1 MFVHLRLHTEFS
13 VVDGTNRID
22 DIVRAAAADGQPA
35 LAITDLGNLFGAIKF
50 YKEARGK
57 GVKPLIGTEIVMEG
71 LGKDPGV
78 LSRMILLVQGSQ
90 GYLNL
95 SELLARAWT
104 RNVVKAQAVV
114 KLEWLKELSEGLIL
128 LSGAQAGP
136 VGQALVQGDA
146 ARATDLALQLA
157 SIFPHRFYLELQ
169 RAGRHDDGVQVAGAV
184 QLAARLNLPVV
195 ATHPVQFTTRDDYE
209 AHEARVCIS
218 EGEILGNPRRVRRF
232 TPEQYF
238 KSTAEMQALFAD
250 VPSALAN
257 SAEIAR
263 RCNLSLVLG
272 KPQLP
277 DYPTPGGM
285 PIEAYFRVASQEG
298 LEERLRHLYPDEARR
313 EQQRPR
319 YQERLDFE
327 IATILKMGFPG
338 YFLIVGDFINWAKNN
353 GCPVGPG
360 RPGSRCS
367 WPS

>member
-136 VGQALVQGDA
+136 VGQALVQAMPQGPRTWRCNWPRSFRTGSTWSCSA
-146 ARATDLALQLA
+146 
-157 SIFPHRFYLELQ
+157 P
-169 RAGRHDDGVQVAGAV
+169 
-184 QLAARLNLPVV
+184 V
-195 ATHPVQFTTRDDYE
+195 ATTMGYRWPGQCNSR
-209 AHEARVCIS
+209 
-218 EGEILGNPRRVRRF
+218 LG
-232 TPEQYF
+232 
-238 KSTAEMQALFAD
+238 
-250 VPSALAN
+250 
-257 SAEIAR
+257 
-263 RCNLSLVLG
+263 
-272 KPQLP
+272 
-277 DYPTPGGM
+277 
-285 PIEAYFRVASQEG
+285 
-298 LEERLRHLYPDEARR
+298 
-313 EQQRPR
+313 
-319 YQERLDFE
+319 
-327 IATILKMGFPG
+327 
-338 YFLIVGDFINWAKNN
+338 
-353 GCPVGPG
+353 
-360 RPGSRCS
+360 
-367 WPS
+367 

>member
-1 MFVHLRLHTEFS
+1 MKVLSLLPLVDWLALAAFFALWIGYAWFARFWGIRQRSLIATTNRYRGFWMLQATARDPRMLDGVIVQNLSHTPSFFSSTSIIIIGGLFALLGTTDKAAELVREIPFAQPTPILVFEFKILVLVGIFVYPTISRMFVHLRLHTEFS

-57 GVKPLIGTEIVMEG
+57 GVKPLIGAEIVMEG

-169 RAGRHDDGVQVAGAV
+169 RAGRHDDGVQWPA
-184 QLAARLNLPVV
+184 
-195 ATHPVQFTTRDDYE
+195 
-209 AHEARVCIS
+209 
-218 EGEILGNPRRVRRF
+218 
-232 TPEQYF
+232 
-238 KSTAEMQALFAD
+238 
-250 VPSALAN
+250 
-257 SAEIAR
+257 
-263 RCNLSLVLG
+263 RCNSRLG
-272 KPQLP
+272 
-277 DYPTPGGM
+277 
-285 PIEAYFRVASQEG
+285 
-298 LEERLRHLYPDEARR
+298 
-313 EQQRPR
+313 
-319 YQERLDFE
+319 
-327 IATILKMGFPG
+327 
-338 YFLIVGDFINWAKNN
+338 
-353 GCPVGPG
+353 
-360 RPGSRCS
+360 
-367 WPS
+367 